1 MVQWLKPT
9 SNNDF
14 DDISF
19 NISFSNQFFIVL
31 ISDMVKNS
39 IINKPST
46 TYGCIVEGD
55 SNISSFR
62 ITNDKNR
69 DYNISYCAIIALG
82 V

>member
-1 MVQWLKPT
+1 
-9 SNNDF
+9 
-14 DDISF
+14 
-19 NISFSNQFFIVL
+19 
-31 ISDMVKNS
+31 MVKNS

-69 DYNISYCAIIALG
+69 DYNISYCAVIALG